1 MDVRRFNVNGGN
13 QFERITTTDSHQFPR
28 ERRGPPQRLHT
39 PIIIILSS
47 VTHMNGPT
55 FTSSEILPSL
65 SAPDHTLFLFLF
77 LIPLLVGVIEINNVK
92 DEKKMLIETN
102 PSMCM
107 FLLALL
113 IYVFAY
119 FAAMKSNHQIFK
131 AIAVISGSLC
141 SVSYTPVDDSG
152 SGQEAARVVAA
163 AAALTTVAATMIVFV
178 EIVISESNAI
188 FIQLIF
194 GDTKTSLEHM
204 MAPVEI
210 GEAFDKFYEMIEK
223 KLQRLGPRCSFRSLV
238 SEGICPS
245 GLSLES
251 WIICLDVALRCAS
264 ICQNGKQIVQEGV
277 LIALA
282 PVADS
287 SQTFLYSK
295 SENILSVTSLE
306 IQVQLKELV
315 KPEYLMRADDY
326 LAEARADFYKH
337 YRKKYCKLIASAT
350 SEWKTNS
357 PEGVLIALASVAD
370 SSQEL
375 VKPKYL
381 MRAAHREIIIWL
393 SLAQSFTSQPCSMIL
408 IGQIEG
414 EKVADRKADSE
425 STSSL
430 FEYDF
435 IDSVEG
441 RTTKAQIWHT
451 AGQEGYRAI
460 TSAY

>member
-13 QFERITTTDSHQFPR
+13 QFERITRTDSHQFAR

-65 SAPDHTLFLFLF
+65 SAPDHTLFLFL
-77 LIPLLVGVIEINNVK
+77 IPLLVGVIEINNVK

-102 PSMCM
+102 PSMCL

-131 AIAVISGSLC
+131 AIAVLSGSLC
-141 SVSYTPVDDSG
+141 SVSLVSIILPHPYGHFSFIMWAFVLLLVAYNRRYTPVDDSG

-163 AAALTTVAATMIVFV
+163 AAALTTVAATMIVF
-178 EIVISESNAI
+178 
-188 FIQLIF
+188 
-194 GDTKTSLEHM
+194 
-204 MAPVEI
+204 
-210 GEAFDKFYEMIEK
+210 MIEK

-287 SQTFLYSK
+287 SKTFLYSK

-306 IQVQLKELV
+306 IQVQLKELA

-337 YRKKYCKLIASAT
+337 YRKKGLF
-350 SEWKTNS
+350 
-357 PEGVLIALASVAD
+357 
-370 SSQEL
+370 
-375 VKPKYL
+375 
-381 MRAAHREIIIWL
+381 AAEI
-393 SLAQSFTSQPCSMIL
+393 
-408 IGQIEG
+408 
-414 EKVADRKADSE
+414 
-425 STSSL
+425 
-430 FEYDF
+430 
-435 IDSVEG
+435 
-441 RTTKAQIWHT
+441 
-451 AGQEGYRAI
+451 
-460 TSAY
+460 